1 MTKERILRKRLSDQ
15 KLQDNISSSTINN
28 NIVSA
33 R

>member
-1 MTKERILRKRLSDQ
+1 MTKEQILRKRLSDQ

>member
-1 MTKERILRKRLSDQ
+1 MTKEQILRKRLSDQ

-28 NIVSA
+28 IVSA

>member
-1 MTKERILRKRLSDQ
+1 MTKEQILRKRLSDQ
-15 KLQDNISSSTINN
+15 KLQGNISSSTINN